1 MIIHKIQWYIKLS
14 DFSSKKICITVLLTL
29 LFLSSLISKSFGRG
43 LMVDRLKAILMEL
56 LKDAQV
62 MLLEAVFLEEVMVNT
77 LGISSLMLMLIN
89 PFMRRLWVLFWI
101 YKSHGLE
108 IIDIC
113 G

>member
-1 MIIHKIQWYIKLS
+1 
-14 DFSSKKICITVLLTL
+14 
-29 LFLSSLISKSFGRG
+29 
-43 LMVDRLKAILMEL
+43 MVDRLKAILMEL